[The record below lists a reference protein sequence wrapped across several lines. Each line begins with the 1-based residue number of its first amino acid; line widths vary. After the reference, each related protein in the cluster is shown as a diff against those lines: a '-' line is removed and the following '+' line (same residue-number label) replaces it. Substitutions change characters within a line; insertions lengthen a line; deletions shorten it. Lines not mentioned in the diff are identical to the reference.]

1 MANSTRARK
10 PRNHQSAKPYPDYPL
25 TAHPSGRWC
34 KKVRGRI
41 HYFGP
46 LSDPDAAL
54 TLWLKQKDE
63 LLAGRIPREE
73 RAEDAFTLRKL
84 ANHFLRYK
92 QSLVNNGELSVRT
105 FDDGYR
111 TCRRLLEYFG
121 TQRLADD
128 VT

>member
-1 MANSTRARK
+1 MANSTRGCK
-10 PRNHQSAKPYPDYPL
+10 PRNHQAAKPYPEYPL

-34 KKVRGRI
+34 KRARGKI

-54 TLWLKQKDE
+54 TLWLKQKDK

-73 RAEDAFTLRKL
+73 KAEDAFTLRKL

-92 QSLVNNGELSVRT
+92 QSLVKNGELSVRT
-105 FDDGYR
+105 FDDAYR
-111 TCRRLLEYFG
+111 TCR
-121 TQRLADD
+121 
-128 VT
+128 